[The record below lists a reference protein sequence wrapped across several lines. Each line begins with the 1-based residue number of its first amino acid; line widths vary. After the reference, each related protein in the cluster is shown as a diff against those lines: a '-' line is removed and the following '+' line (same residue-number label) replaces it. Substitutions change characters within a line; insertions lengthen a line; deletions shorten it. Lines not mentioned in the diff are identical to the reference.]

1 MGNSARR
8 RKVGGGAISSR
19 TETRGNTSMQPVASE
34 KCSELGKKSLTQLIP
49 GTLVPATRNGIS
61 YFSPSCSISRQPC
74 MCTVLIAPAARI
86 SVNHKA
92 KAVRS

>member
-49 GTLVPATRNGIS
+49 GTLVPATRKRVFAIVAIS
-61 YFSPSCSISRQPC
+61 PGLDAC
-74 MCTVLIAPAARI
+74 
-86 SVNHKA
+86 A
-92 KAVRS
+92 KEC